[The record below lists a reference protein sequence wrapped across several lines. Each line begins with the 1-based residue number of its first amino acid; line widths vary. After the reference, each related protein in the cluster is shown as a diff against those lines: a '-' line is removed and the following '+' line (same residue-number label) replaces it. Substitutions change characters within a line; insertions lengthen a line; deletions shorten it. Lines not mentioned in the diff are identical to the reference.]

1 MLHRSKGKVLR
12 EAIIEWLIRI
22 CGISAVVFVFAIF
35 FFVFWEAK
43 GQIFSGKV
51 NINTATATALT
62 KVEGIDNALA
72 DKIVAQRAQID
83 PKKETPSTGFLRKKS
98 SIWSNSSKSSHRSR
112 PRNSAFGNS

>member
-43 GQIFSGKV
+43 GQVFSGKV
-51 NINTATATALT
+51 NINTATATALAT
-62 KVEGIDNALA
+62 SARVS
-72 DKIVAQRAQID
+72 
-83 PKKETPSTGFLRKKS
+83 TPRPD
-98 SIWSNSSKSSHRSR
+98 SIAGRS
-112 PRNSAFGNS
+112 FG